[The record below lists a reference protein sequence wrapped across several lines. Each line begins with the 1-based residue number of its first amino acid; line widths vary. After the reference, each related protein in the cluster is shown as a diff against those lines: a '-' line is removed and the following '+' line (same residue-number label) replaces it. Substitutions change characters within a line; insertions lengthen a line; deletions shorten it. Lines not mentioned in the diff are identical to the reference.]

1 MKTYKT
7 LWRKAYIPV
16 LIIALLIL
24 AAILYGIRNGGSS
37 NGKGGNILAGASP
50 DTSALQMYYFDGES
64 VAVRRVYDSG
74 QEKEL
79 IKKINAIPLQEAE
92 ESALSQMDFPF
103 YGFWFSDKDGYDIDV
118 TASGGIWLK
127 NDGAVCYGDT
137 ELSLLWEQMEG
148 NDEDDTLNV
157 LDFPNAGHL
166 YSYHRFFLMKVD
178 EQSAENQEG
187 LTMTVEDIGT
197 SEITVR
203 ITNDSGEEFSYG
215 ENFSLQKQIDGQWYM
230 IPVRADNIGFQDIAH
245 ILPNGESVSE
255 TYDLD
260 IYGTLEPGIYRLVVE
275 TLGAEFLVGNG
286 TVAVIEGDLTGERWV
301 VRWCLQELHR
311 RGQSVHRPLR
321 QTISGSPLDDV
332 PQKP

>member
-1 MKTYKT
+1 
-7 LWRKAYIPV
+7 
-16 LIIALLIL
+16 
-24 AAILYGIRNGGSS
+24 
-37 NGKGGNILAGASP
+37 
-50 DTSALQMYYFDGES
+50 
-64 VAVRRVYDSG
+64 
-74 QEKEL
+74 
-79 IKKINAIPLQEAE
+79 
-92 ESALSQMDFPF
+92 MDFPF
-103 YGFWFSDKDGYDIDV
+103 YGFWISDKDGYDISV
-118 TASGGIWLK
+118 TASDGIWIK
-127 NDGAVCYGDT
+127 NDGSVCYGDT

-245 ILPNGESVSE
+245 ILPNGISGGPRNGSGNRGGP
-255 TYDLD
+255 DR
-260 IYGTLEPGIYRLVVE
+260 GTLGGEVVF
-275 TLGAEFLVGNG
+275 TG
-286 TVAVIEGDLTGERWV
+286 TPQERSE
-301 VRWCLQELHR
+301 RA
-311 RGQSVHRPLR
+311 
-321 QTISGSPLDDV
+321 QTITADYLRKSIG
-332 PQKP
+332 

>member
-1 MKTYKT
+1 
-7 LWRKAYIPV
+7 
-16 LIIALLIL
+16 
-24 AAILYGIRNGGSS
+24 
-37 NGKGGNILAGASP
+37 
-50 DTSALQMYYFDGES
+50 
-64 VAVRRVYDSG
+64 
-74 QEKEL
+74 
-79 IKKINAIPLQEAE
+79 
-92 ESALSQMDFPF
+92 MDFPF
-103 YGFWFSDKDGYDIDV
+103 YGFWISDKDGYDISV
-118 TASGGIWLK
+118 TAYDGIWIK
-127 NDGAVCYGDT
+127 NDGSVCYGDT

-166 YSYHRFFLMKVD
+166 YSYHCFFLMKVD

-187 LTMTVEDIGT
+187 LTMTVED
-197 SEITVR
+197 
-203 ITNDSGEEFSYG
+203 
-215 ENFSLQKQIDGQWYM
+215 
-230 IPVRADNIGFQDIAH
+230 IGFQDIAH

>member
-1 MKTYKT
+1 M
-7 LWRKAYIPV
+7 
-16 LIIALLIL
+16 
-24 AAILYGIRNGGSS
+24 
-37 NGKGGNILAGASP
+37 
-50 DTSALQMYYFDGES
+50 
-64 VAVRRVYDSG
+64 
-74 QEKEL
+74 
-79 IKKINAIPLQEAE
+79 
-92 ESALSQMDFPF
+92 
-103 YGFWFSDKDGYDIDV
+103 
-118 TASGGIWLK
+118 
-127 NDGAVCYGDT
+127 
-137 ELSLLWEQMEG
+137 WEQMEG

-215 ENFSLQKQIDGQWYM
+215 EYFSLQKQIDGQWYM